1 MVHNNL
7 RSIVSRFKL
16 ISLLCMIY
24 MYAMRFIAVRKYKH
38 YISVPSQAEKRALL
52 YGSPVKNFIM
62 KYMSEYDEHLA
73 LTDF

>member
-1 MVHNNL
+1 
-7 RSIVSRFKL
+7 
-16 ISLLCMIY
+16 MIY